1 MISSRSTT
9 SSVTKCTTFCCQR
22 RIFRNWRLRTSIS
35 LLQQPSGSSRHVTSL
50 LVACAPSLSSLSMSR
65 MRSANERTRFRAGC
79 ASKTY
84 NRSSRVSPYEESC
97 SEILLHTSL
106 NSEACNKNDQIW
118 HRHQARAKYIFSWN
132 KFGGRYYVNQADTR
146 RNSNVIMTSKRRR
159 DVVLTS

>member
-65 MRSANERTRFRAGC
+65 MRSANERTRFRAGW

-84 NRSSRVSPYEESC
+84 NRSSRVSPNEESC

-106 NSEACNKNDQIW
+106 NSECLQQKWPNMTQTSSTGKISISMKQIW
-118 HRHQARAKYIFSWN
+118 GSVLCGTQR
-132 KFGGRYYVNQADTR
+132 TR
-146 RNSNVIMTSKRRR
+146 RNNNVIMMSKRRR